1 MTHILRLAIGEES
14 ISTNLTYLF
23 NPTLQI
29 IPAADS
35 IEEVPTID
43 TKSVSEDSET
53 SKNDEISTPA
63 TLEIEADHEPL
74 IDNAGDKKEDV
85 DPNEAPKEPQTMDSL
100 KRELTMKRIAGETTN
115 VEQEVAKPNEPVY
128 DPKKKKPKKC
138 CILM

>member
-1 MTHILRLAIGEES
+1 MTHILRLAIGDERKS
-14 ISTNLTYLF
+14 ANLTYLF

-29 IPAADS
+29 MPAADP

-53 SKNDEISTPA
+53 SKNDELSTPA

-74 IDNAGDKKEDV
+74 IENAGDKKEDV

-100 KRELTMKRIAGETTN
+100 KRELTMVRRDGEKTN
-115 VEQEVAKPNEPVY
+115 VELEVAKPNEPVY

>member
-1 MTHILRLAIGEES
+1 MTHILRLAIGDEKKS
-14 ISTNLTYLF
+14 ANLTYLF

-29 IPAADS
+29 MPAADP
-35 IEEVPTID
+35 IEEVPKD

-53 SKNDEISTPA
+53 SKNDELSTPA

-100 KRELTMKRIAGETTN
+100 KRELTMKRKDGEMTN
-115 VEQEVAKPNEPVY
+115 VELEVAKPNEPVY

>member
-1 MTHILRLAIGEES
+1 MGAAKELTNDDVKSVDVVVAIEEES
-14 ISTNLTYLF
+14 
-23 NPTLQI
+23 
-29 IPAADS
+29 
-35 IEEVPTID
+35 TID

-63 TLEIEADHEPL
+63 TLEIEADHELL
-74 IDNAGDKKEDV
+74 IDNAGDKKE

-100 KRELTMKRIAGETTN
+100 KRELTMRRNDGETTN
-115 VEQEVAKPNEPVY
+115 VEQEVAKPTEPVY

>member
-1 MTHILRLAIGEES
+1 MTHILRLAIS
-14 ISTNLTYLF
+14 DRKSANLTYLF
-23 NPTLQI
+23 HPTLQI
-29 IPAADS
+29 MPTADP

-100 KRELTMKRIAGETTN
+100 KRELTMRRNDGETTN
-115 VEQEVAKPNEPVY
+115 VDLEVAKPNEPVY